1 MSKLT
6 AYIKGKAAIKKK
18 GQLVVQT
25 LPAIEWDGQLTN
37 SARSTFLNCRQKFE
51 WAYLRRLSPRKPS
64 IPFLVGG
71 LVHNGLERFYKSGV
85 VNLKKERDIAEA
97 ACDAA
102 AMNALDAK
110 GSDEI
115 MQQLAMVM
123 GILSGYAKLYIK
135 NDLAKWKVL
144 EAEASFVYDLP
155 NGWKKRGKRDMM
167 IQRKSDGKIGLVE
180 HKTAGRVDAKYVTKL
195 PLDNQII
202 GYANA
207 IKKEKGKLPDFVV
220 YNIMKK
226 TQLRKS
232 QKETFDQ
239 YAKRIEADYVLNPS
253 GYFYRE
259 TLVITATSARRFEE
273 ELIRFVEEMEAAI
286 KKGYFY
292 KNTGQCTAM
301 GVCEFMPLCIE
312 GPNRANLSRFRERAD
327 LHEELAEVAKED

>member
-1 MSKLT
+1 MKT
-6 AYIKGKAAIKKK
+6 ATAPKPTMKKK

-25 LPAIEWDGQLTN
+25 LPAIEWDGNLTN

-71 LVHNGLERFYKSGV
+71 LVHNGLERFYTTGV
-85 VNLKKERDIAEA
+85 DLQKERHIAEL

-110 GSDEI
+110 GSDDI

-123 GILSGYAKLYIK
+123 GILSGYAKLYVK
-135 NDLAKWKVL
+135 KDLVAWKVL

-155 NGWKKRGKRDMM
+155 NGWRKRGKRDMM
-167 IQRKSDGKIGLVE
+167 VKRKADGKIGLVE
-180 HKTAGRVDAKYVTKL
+180 HNTAGRVDAKYVTKL

-207 IKKEKGKLPDFVV
+207 IKKETGKLPDFVV

-273 ELIRFVEEMEAAI
+273 EIGRFVGEMERAI
-286 KKGYFY
+286 KENYFY
-292 KNTGQCTAM
+292 KNTMQCTAM
-301 GVCEFMPLCIE
+301 GVCEFMSLCIE
-312 GPNRANLSRFRERAD
+312 GPNRANLSRFRERAN
-327 LHEELAEVAKED
+327 LHEELVEVPAA